1 MEQELVDLLSSLGLK
16 RYQSQF
22 EDESHRQSFHAL
34 AATLGDANRAR
45 RAQLQRGAEEL
56 ETMRRRHDALCTE
69 HNLELQRAQRAQMMV
84 ELQSSRESFLTRRL
98 RNTAAVTELTDR
110 EAGRTFNQ
118 IDLERQANKA
128 MVEEHK
134 ELKGELHW
142 VRMQNNKAQEKYL
155 GQRGGLKLAR
165 SFTSILHKS

>member
-1 MEQELVDLLSSLGLK
+1 
-16 RYQSQF
+16 
-22 EDESHRQSFHAL
+22 
-34 AATLGDANRAR
+34 
-45 RAQLQRGAEEL
+45 
-56 ETMRRRHDALCTE
+56 
-69 HNLELQRAQRAQMMV
+69 MMV

-165 SFTSILHKS
+165 SCSHSSHSSARDDLGVLKHKRRSESVALGSDRHAQLKKSMTWARKNV